1 MTKKASRP
9 KMDSITELWSPNIP
23 RHFPNDTGQRMLT
36 FGSDLCHSS
45 GRLSRSRTDVLDPAD
60 MIFFDLQGPSP
71 SVPETSVF

>member
-1 MTKKASRP
+1 
-9 KMDSITELWSPNIP
+9 
-23 RHFPNDTGQRMLT
+23 MLT